1 MSAFKCTANWGLA
14 LMLKY
19 GVNLTANNVV
29 SNKNQTVPDTRESWS
44 YMEPNN
50 QVTLE
55 DAAMKLYIVQSSC
68 SVNLRGA
75 EIKRAANKGTKHN
88 KIIF

>member
-1 MSAFKCTANWGLA
+1 MGLA
-14 LMLKY
+14 LKLEC
-19 GVNLTANNVV
+19 GVSLTANYVV
-29 SNKNQTVPDTRESWS
+29 CNKKQMVPDTRVSWS

-68 SVNLRGA
+68 RVNIRGA
-75 EIKRAANKGTKHN
+75 EIKRAANEGTKHN

>member
-1 MSAFKCTANWGLA
+1 
-14 LMLKY
+14 MLKY